1 MACST
6 SGGRGGEEKRTKTSF
21 KKTLK
26 LYNIYEKSKLAGC
39 AVCEC
44 VVCSGVM
51 CVGESCVV
59 LFREVWGAL

>member
-1 MACST
+1 M
-6 SGGRGGEEKRTKTSF
+6 GGEGKETKTSF

-59 LFREVWGAL
+59 LLGEGGVVSERMKFNY